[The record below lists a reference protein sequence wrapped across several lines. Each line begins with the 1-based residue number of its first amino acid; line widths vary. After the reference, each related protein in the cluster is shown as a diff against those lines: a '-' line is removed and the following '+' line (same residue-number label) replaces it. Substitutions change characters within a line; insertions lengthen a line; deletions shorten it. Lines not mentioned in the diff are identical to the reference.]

1 MKQEWATKNG
11 AWIDSMQKDP
21 RFVDKNGVRQRIQ
34 ATKLDERTGS
44 DKDVE
49 SEKLMTDHVNKML
62 CWSQKSLNNW
72 TRLDAGL
79 EEYAKEERERF
90 RSTARHMVDH
100 ALKLT
105 ISERTFVGESEHGH
119 ILGLGYHLPHDA
131 YVNMLRPNEVPI
143 EAPWSWSLEHQ
154 SSYDLEFHH
163 LLTIS
168 GS

>member
-72 TRLDAGL
+72 TRLDAGF
-79 EEYAKEERERF
+79 EEY
-90 RSTARHMVDH
+90 
-100 ALKLT
+100 
-105 ISERTFVGESEHGH
+105 G
-119 ILGLGYHLPHDA
+119 
-131 YVNMLRPNEVPI
+131 RPCTGAHYFGTN
-143 EAPWSWSLEHQ
+143 
-154 SSYDLEFHH
+154 FC
-163 LLTIS
+163 
-168 GS
+168 G